1 MLSPDYILR
10 ISEGAEEISSQL
22 HEDIIKRIV
31 ERIVIRMERGD
42 SYRLTAIDKWQID
55 TLKDAGVLEKDI
67 MKEIAKRTKLQR
79 TEIKEAFEDAGVKS
93 SGYEDEIYEAAG
105 LSPTPLLESP
115 HHVRLLQRNYEKTM
129 GEFENFTGSLAR
141 EAQQAFIRE
150 CDNAYTLV
158 ASGTTSLSQ
167 AVREAVNRLANDGIR
182 VHYPSG
188 RSDSIETATLRAVR
202 TGVSQACAEVTDAR
216 MEEMDWDII
225 LVSSHLGARYTGA
238 NDFTNHMWWQ
248 GKFYSKSGKDK
259 RFPPFSV
266 CGYGNVQG
274 ICGANC
280 RHSYGPGDG
289 EFNPYDQF
297 DDEENKRAYDLS
309 QEQRAQ
315 ERQIRES
322 KRKAMAIK
330 SGRDAATSK
339 ELRDALDLDYQKT
352 AAKLQ
357 AQNKSYGEFCE
368 KNDLKPLQDRL
379 MVAKWDREQAAQAR
393 GAAVRYKNAKENA
406 GKSEKNKAI
415 AVKTDTEAVEV
426 NLNQSD
432 IYGLYQPTSQYVNS
446 DGGFDIQKANE
457 DYEKFLTMVPES
469 CRMELETAY
478 RTAEFVED
486 ISMKAPFRY
495 DVKNDRILYNSQ
507 YEGFEEYNY
516 PQAITH
522 ELAHRIDSLDFS
534 SAKNRRFSKA
544 IEDAYEIAMRH
555 SERLHDYSFKE
566 DEDGFISDVIS
577 ALSRSVIKTAAFH
590 FPEYW
595 AVLGNPE
602 KETFANLFSIIS
614 FDQKKHLELLNELFP
629 DLIKAYQALIGG

>member
-10 ISEGAEEISSQL
+10 ISEGAEEIASQL
-22 HEDIIKRIV
+22 HEDIVNRIV
-31 ERIVIRMERGD
+31 ERVVIRMERGD
-42 SYRLTAIDKWQID
+42 SYRLTAIDKWQIE
-55 TLKDAGVLEKDI
+55 TLKDTGVLEKDI

-105 LSPTPLLESP
+105 LSPTPILESP
-115 HHVRLLQRNYEKTM
+115 QYVRMLQRNYEKTL
-129 GEFENFTGSLAR
+129 GEFENFTGSLAK

-150 CDNAYTLV
+150 CDTAYTLV
-158 ASGTTSLSQ
+158 SSGTTSLSQ
-167 AVREAVNRLANDGIR
+167 AVREAVNRLADDGIR

-248 GKFYSKSGKDK
+248 GKFYSKSGKNK

-289 EFNPYDQF
+289 EHNPYDKF
-297 DDEENKRAYDLS
+297 DDEENKRSYDLS

-315 ERQIRES
+315 ERKIREG

-357 AQNKSYGEFCE
+357 EQNKAYKEFCE

-379 MVAKWDREQAAQAR
+379 MVAKWDREQAKEAHQAANQHHKAWLKSI
-393 GAAVRYKNAKENA
+393 GAEGTSLKTLDKYLNAKYNNTDEY
-406 GKSEKNKAI
+406 GLLTGYSK
-415 AVKTDTEAVEV
+415 AVK
-426 NLNQSD
+426 
-432 IYGLYQPTSQYVNS
+432 
-446 DGGFDIQKANE
+446 KH
-457 DYEKFLTMVPES
+457 
-469 CRMELETAY
+469 
-478 RTAEFVED
+478 D
-486 ISMKAPFRY
+486 ISPL
-495 DVKNDRILYNSQ
+495 V
-507 YEGFEEYNY
+507 GFEQY
-516 PQAITH
+516 
-522 ELAHRIDSLDFS
+522 LAT
-534 SAKNRRFSKA
+534 AAA
-544 IEDAYEIAMRH
+544 IEDKLVGQVTANGIKIESFATHFIDRVIGQVSEPHPHMRLGFLVSDGLDAIINPIEIGDLEYIRGDIRRTFYGKKAQVTI
-555 SERLHDYSFKE
+555 SERDNRL
-566 DEDGFISDVIS
+566 IQ
-577 ALSRSVIKTAAFH
+577 
-590 FPEYW
+590 
-595 AVLGNPE
+595 GNPLSWG
-602 KETFANLFSIIS
+602 KE
-614 FDQKKHLELLNELFP
+614 
-629 DLIKAYQALIGG
+629 